1 MNASPIGFNNLFIRS
16 NGLSNHLDAF
26 IHYPYKFF
34 PFQRFSISVSF
45 AFHGHIGK
53 SFSVLVSQSLSQS
66 ISHKSFRS
74 DGQFLD
80 SRVSYSVNQPAN

>member
-1 MNASPIGFNNLFIRS
+1 MVCQTIWMLSFITRT
-16 NGLSNHLDAF
+16 
-26 IHYPYKFF
+26 FF

-66 ISHKSFRS
+66 ISHNSFRS
-74 DGQFLD
+74 EGQFLD

>member
-1 MNASPIGFNNLFIRS
+1 MLSFITCS
-16 NGLSNHLDAF
+16 
-26 IHYPYKFF
+26 FF
-34 PFQRFSISVSF
+34 PFQRFSISVRF

-80 SRVSYSVNQPAN
+80 SRVSYSVNQPANYKIIQSFGKTLDSSVS

>member
-1 MNASPIGFNNLFIRS
+1 MVRQSVLIIYSSVRMVSQTIWMLSFITRT
-16 NGLSNHLDAF
+16 
-26 IHYPYKFF
+26 FF

-74 DGQFLD
+74 EGQFLD
-80 SRVSYSVNQPAN
+80 SRVSYSVNQLAN